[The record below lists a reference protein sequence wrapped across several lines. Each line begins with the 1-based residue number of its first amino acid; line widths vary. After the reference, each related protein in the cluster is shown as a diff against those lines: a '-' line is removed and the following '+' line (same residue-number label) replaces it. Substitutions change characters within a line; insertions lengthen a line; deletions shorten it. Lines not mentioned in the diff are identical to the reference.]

1 MCNSLQQVQLHEVT
15 QSSEH
20 HFSKPCTL
28 LSVHTLL
35 RCWDD
40 ACPEDGGGLEDGS
53 RMPKAK
59 KWCLLDHGGNIL
71 ALCCGALAE
80 PSRQYKGVNDQTC
93 DVPISG
99 GILD

>member
-1 MCNSLQQVQLHEVT
+1 MMHVPKTE
-15 QSSEH
+15 
-20 HFSKPCTL
+20 
-28 LSVHTLL
+28 
-35 RCWDD
+35 
-40 ACPEDGGGLEDGS
+40 EDS
-53 RMPKAK
+53 RTAYTAMPKAK
-59 KWCLLDHGGNIL
+59 KWCLLHHGGNIL